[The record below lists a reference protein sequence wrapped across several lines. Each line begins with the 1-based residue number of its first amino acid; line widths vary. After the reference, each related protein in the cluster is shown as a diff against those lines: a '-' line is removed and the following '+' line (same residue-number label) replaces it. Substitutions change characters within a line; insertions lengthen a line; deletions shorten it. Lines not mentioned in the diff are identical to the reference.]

1 MEISSAK
8 SHFFLFGCRILG
20 IFFRKEWKLINTETI
35 SEADVLVDAIF
46 RAFLRSFLSPH
57 KFLMF
62 LPVCEVH

>member
-1 MEISSAK
+1 
-8 SHFFLFGCRILG
+8 LG